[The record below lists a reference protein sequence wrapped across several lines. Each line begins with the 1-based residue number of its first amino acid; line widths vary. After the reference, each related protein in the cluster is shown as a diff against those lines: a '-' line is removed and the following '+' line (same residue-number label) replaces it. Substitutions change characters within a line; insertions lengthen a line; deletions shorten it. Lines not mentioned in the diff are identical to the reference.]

1 LVYFVWWRDDL
12 NWWRVG
18 GGEMTSPGGEVV
30 GGEATC
36 GGKMV
41 GGEFS
46 WWRDDGYHLC
56 EGGYTYDVRH
66 VLVTQQF

>member
-1 LVYFVWWRDDL
+1 
-12 NWWRVG
+12 
-18 GGEMTSPGGEVV
+18 MTSPGGEVV
-30 GGEATC
+30 GGEVTC
-36 GGKMV
+36 GGTMV

-56 EGGYTYDVRH
+56 EGGYTYDVCH